1 MYACDRCGKS
11 LIDTV
16 DLLLLFLIAVNLV
29 VGALIVLMGSWFRVG
44 SFFLVLLFGA
54 AFMIRRRECKI
65 CRTQR
70 ALSEAPK

>member
-1 MYACDRCGKS
+1 MFVCDRCGKG

-29 VGALIVLMGSWFRVG
+29 FGVLILMMGNWFGVG

-54 AFMIRRRECKI
+54 AFIIRRRECKV
-65 CRTQR
+65 CRAQR
-70 ALSEAPK
+70 ALLETSK

>member
-11 LIDTV
+11 LFDLV

-29 VGALIVLMGSWFRVG
+29 VGVLILLMGSWFGVG

-54 AFMIRRRECKI
+54 AFMIRRRECRI
-65 CRTQR
+65 CKAERAISETQ
-70 ALSEAPK
+70 K

>member
-11 LIDTV
+11 LIDIV

-29 VGALIVLMGSWFRVG
+29 FGVLIVLMGSWFGVG
-44 SFFLVLLFGA
+44 SFFLVLLFVG

-65 CRTQR
+65 CRAQR
-70 ALSEAPK
+70 ALSETSK